1 MSAPTPNATGSGAE
15 ELAIAPTPCGNDF
28 ATCKCSD
35 TGLKI
40 APKDS
45 PIIGL
50 IGAPNS
56 GKSTLFNGLTGARVQ
71 MGNWPGTSVE
81 IARGAWTTSTRTFDL
96 IDFPG
101 AYSLDAH
108 SPDEAFTRAMI
119 VEAAPEDRPDVVIV
133 AVDSAS
139 LERGLYMVAQLL
151 ESRHRVV
158 VVITKDDVA
167 RAAGQELDAASLEQ
181 AIGCPVVVVDPRHR
195 KGLEQVEEAVEVAL
209 AREPWRRKASASQD
223 EFELIDDRY
232 AWIENATEQA
242 VTLGQ
247 APASSV
253 TEKIDRVALHP
264 VAGPLL
270 FLAVMWLVFQIT
282 TTVAAPIQDLV
293 SGFFE
298 GPLSDWTRSLLGL
311 LHLDTPLVTG
321 LLIDGLI
328 VGVGTVLSFAPLMAL
343 MFLCLAVLEDSG
355 YMARAAVVTDR
366 VMKAIGL
373 PGKAFIPIVVGFGCN
388 VPAIASTRVLAQ
400 RDHRIMT
407 ALLVPFASC
416 SARLTVYAMLAA
428 TFFPGASGT
437 VVFAMYLISIGLIV
451 AMGWVFRK
459 LLWRTM
465 GTEALVIDLP
475 VYQLPGLRLAA
486 SVTWTRVKG
495 FLKTAGG
502 IIVVCVAAVFAL
514 QSTPMTTEYSFADE
528 NLPVSE
534 SVYGE
539 ISQAVSPVFAPA
551 GFDSWSITGTLV
563 TGFIAKEAV
572 ISTWAQTY
580 ALDDVSEQSAAEQSV
595 SPLADAIRADF
606 HEASGGHPIAAI
618 WAFMVFLLAYTP
630 CVATLAA
637 LKREIGWRWTGFAVG
652 VELVTAW
659 VLAVAVFNLLRIW
672 F

>member
-1 MSAPTPNATGSGAE
+1 MTTPDFSA
-15 ELAIAPTPCGNDF
+15 
-28 ATCKCSD
+28 CKCSD
-35 TGLKI
+35 TGLKT
-40 APKDS
+40 APEGA
-45 PIIGL
+45 PIIAL

-81 IARGAWTTSTRTFDL
+81 ISRGAWGTYDL

-119 VEAAPEDRPDVVIV
+119 VEAAPEDRPDVVMV
-133 AVDSAS
+133 AVDAAS

-151 ESRHRVV
+151 ESPHRVV
-158 VVITKDDVA
+158 VVVTKSDVA
-167 RAAGQELDAASLEQ
+167 ADAGQSLDVAALS
-181 AIGCPVVVVDPRHR
+181 AATGCPVVAVDPRHR
-195 KGLEQVEEAVEVAL
+195 RGLDQVENAIAVAL
-209 AREPWRRKASASQD
+209 AREPWRREAPASCCVD
-223 EFELIDDRY
+223 ELELIDDRY
-232 AWIENATEQA
+232 AWIENATAKAMTVGEA
-242 VTLGQ
+242 PKSTL
-247 APASSV
+247 
-253 TEKIDRVALHP
+253 TEKIDRFALHP

-270 FLAVMWLVFQIT
+270 FLAVMWVVFQIT
-282 TTVAAPIQDLV
+282 TTVAAPIQDAV

-298 GPLSDWTRSLLGL
+298 GPLSDWTSSLLGL
-311 LHLDTPLVTG
+311 LHIDSSLVRG

-388 VPAIASTRVLAQ
+388 VPAISSTRVLSQ

-416 SARLTVYAMLAA
+416 SARLTVYAMLGA
-428 TFFPGASGT
+428 TFFPGHSGT
-437 VVFAMYLISIGLIV
+437 VVFAMYVISIALIV
-451 AMGWVFRK
+451 CMGWVFRR
-459 LLWRTM
+459 LLWRTL

-475 VYQLPGLRLAA
+475 VYQIPGLRLAA

-495 FLKTAGG
+495 FLQTAGG
-502 IIVVCVAAVFAL
+502 IIVICVAAVFAL
-514 QSTPMTTEYSFADE
+514 QSTPVTSGYSFADE
-528 NLPVSE
+528 DLPVAE
-534 SVYGE
+534 SAYGE
-539 ISQAVSPVFAPA
+539 IASAVAPVFKPA
-551 GFDSWSITGTLV
+551 GFDNWSISGTLV

-580 ALDDVSEQSAAEQSV
+580 ALEDPSDESTADQGSSA
-595 SPLADAIRADF
+595 LAGAIREDF
-606 HEASGGHPIAAI
+606 DTASGGHSIAAI

-630 CVATLAA
+630 CVATMAA
-637 LKREIGWRWTGFAVG
+637 LKREIGWKWTFFAVG
-652 VELVTAW
+652 VELTTAW
-659 VLAVAVFNLLRIW
+659 VLAVAVFNVLRVW